1 MMRVTEFGGT
11 IVITIIVVVP
21 EFGRGKEG
29 DFLRE
34 KCQSVFWEGR
44 VVGAYQ
50 GR

>member
-1 MMRVTEFGGT
+1 MRVTELGGT
-11 IVITIIVVVP
+11 IITTVVVP

-29 DFLRE
+29 DFLIE